1 MGGSEASGNGNL
13 RMGGFCG
20 AKGNGNRAIP
30 EKDVPGNSKYGS
42 TGGDNS
48 GNHNTK
54 PASTET
60 GGPGVTSGVWHS
72 RGYLPHF
79 ESAEVVQH
87 VTYHLADSLPTS
99 VLERFEAELKS
110 TPLEKRDSE
119 RRKRLEAWLDAGHGS
134 CVLRHSRIAAGVQDA
149 ILYFDAQRYRL
160 FAWVVM
166 PNHVHVLLQVINGWT
181 LARVLDS
188 WKKFA
193 GRMIAEY
200 RGFTPGVS
208 EGVWQREYWDRY
220 IRHEGHFRHVV
231 EYIHNNPVKAGLVR
245 RAEEWRWSS
254 AYLPGSAGLCTDEC
268 DANSENSATTG
279 VGDPPNCKS
288 ASTETGAPGKPAS
301 TETGA
306 PGKCTGAESG
316 APGKT

>member
-166 PNHVHVLLQVINGWT
+166 PNHVHVLLRVINGWT

-188 WKKFA
+188 
-193 GRMIAEY
+193 
-200 RGFTPGVS
+200 
-208 EGVWQREYWDRY
+208 
-220 IRHEGHFRHVV
+220 
-231 EYIHNNPVKAGLVR
+231 
-245 RAEEWRWSS
+245 
-254 AYLPGSAGLCTDEC
+254 
-268 DANSENSATTG
+268 
-279 VGDPPNCKS
+279 
-288 ASTETGAPGKPAS
+288 
-301 TETGA
+301 
-306 PGKCTGAESG
+306 
-316 APGKT
+316 